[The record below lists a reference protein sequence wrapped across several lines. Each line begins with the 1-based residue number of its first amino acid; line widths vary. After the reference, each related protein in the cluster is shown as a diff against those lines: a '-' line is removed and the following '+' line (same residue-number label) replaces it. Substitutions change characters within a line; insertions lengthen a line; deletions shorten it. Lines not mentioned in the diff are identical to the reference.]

1 MTQSVAEV
9 WSHDSR
15 QVIRDV
21 VELVKKAEMQVR
33 QSEVVAPS
41 QEEHRGSH
49 CWQRR
54 VLSVTVGGREEV
66 REERDVEK

>member
-21 VELVKKAEMQVR
+21 VELVKKAEVQVR
-33 QSEVVAPS
+33 QSEAVALS
-41 QEEHRGSH
+41 QEEQRGWH

-66 REERDVEK
+66 SDERSVEK